1 MRAGTTCKNAAC
13 KAVSTCHCPIFTQP
27 VPCGQEHPR
36 SRFRAGIR
44 QVEGGSAHLLC
55 ILISLWEWPPLSP
68 LNHFPARGSQIGGTF
83 VFHCC

>member
-13 KAVSTCHCPIFTQP
+13 KAVSTCLHLYPACALWPGASQ
-27 VPCGQEHPR
+27 VQ
-36 SRFRAGIR
+36 FRAGIR

-68 LNHFPARGSQIGGTF
+68 PNHFPARSSQIGGTF